1 MAKYDAAGDRVR
13 KSAPVALWI
22 MLAGIVIAVVG
33 FIWCMNTDLKK
44 YAKTENL
51 YTDQNTSDVKNLEF
65 EFDGANVDV
74 VKSGDSQI
82 HVSIENAPEGV
93 YKYGIKDNTFYVSRK
108 KLFSLLK
115 WSGVSKIPFL
125 EDIYPEAK
133 IKVEIPDGMTFDK
146 VEMDCAASE
155 VRVENISCD
164 KLDID
169 NGMGTL
175 KLVECK
181 AKRSEIDNGM
191 GKMDFIDCDLG
202 KSDIDN
208 GMGEIKMTDSSLDE
222 TEIDNGMGAVKM
234 TGTLSGDID
243 IDNGMGEVELKLDCD
258 GEDFRISGDKDSVDI
273 KGNIGSK
280 NAKYKISV
288 DNGMGDVD
296 IEFKD

>member
-22 MLAGIVIAVVG
+22 MLAGVVIAVIG

-108 KLFSLLK
+108 KLFSIFK

-125 EDIYPEAK
+125 KDIYPEAK

-155 VRVENISCD
+155 VRVENIRCD

-175 KLVECK
+175 KLTDCH

-191 GKMDFIDCDLG
+191 GKMDIIDCDLG

-208 GMGEIKMTDSSLDE
+208 GMGEIKMTDTSLDE
-222 TEIDNGMGAVKM
+222 SEIDNGMGAVRM

-243 IDNGMGEVELKLDCD
+243 IDNGMG
-258 GEDFRISGDKDSVDI
+258 
-273 KGNIGSK
+273 
-280 NAKYKISV
+280 
-288 DNGMGDVD
+288 DVD